1 MSVTYCWLQ
10 GRGEGPL
17 PVPRVQDRAG
27 SQTPHAAAQPQAA
40 HSVPPRSLSR
50 GNNSDMKLKNCE
62 H

>member
-17 PVPRVQDRAG
+17 PVPGVQGRAG
-27 SQTPHAAAQPQAA
+27 GQTRHAAVQPQAA
-40 HSVPPRSLSR
+40 HSIPPRSLPR
-50 GNNSDMKLKNCE
+50 GNNSDMKLKNCD